1 MEAFLERNTNPL
13 SPAGREAITILR
25 NSVVEK
31 DGKKAKAV
39 LASAEV
45 QSSLK
50 HELETVR
57 CFTDKCKRESSM
69 CLYFE
74 NFIDILGK
82 IKKLIKADGE
92 VDFLLNIEA
101 VGELCPVFTGVDGV
115 NYQRCGSFPNPDQLQ
130 CI

>member
-1 MEAFLERNTNPL
+1 M
-13 SPAGREAITILR
+13 
-25 NSVVEK
+25 
-31 DGKKAKAV
+31 
-39 LASAEV
+39 ASGEV

-57 CFTDKCKRESSM
+57 CFTDKCKHESSM

-92 VDFLLNIEA
+92 VDFLLHIEA

-115 NYQRCGSFPNPDQLQ
+115 NYQRCGSFPNLM
-130 CI
+130 